1 MSKKNKI
8 KYEKNVK
15 VDVENRVVEI
25 TITKTIVEYERN
37 KLDREI
43 PQWIADMYG

>member
-8 KYEKNVK
+8 KYEKKVK
-15 VDVENRVVEI
+15 VDVENKMVGI
-25 TITKTIVEYERN
+25 TITKTIVEYEQR

-43 PQWIADMYG
+43 PHWVADMYG